1 LGWSKLLWH
10 FEWEHQKHAPPQ
22 KFEFLYS
29 LERYFTYFRMR
40 FEDKLQQEKAI
51 FKSPNV
57 VKSKKYLCKYCTHKY
72 NYSKIGRC
80 LRFWSANYIVIKRMK
95 LSWLPYLNF
104 EVSHDCC
111 NACKFKLKCAF
122 NHHREYYIYWY
133 TEELGI
139 IIHTLYPFPP
149 NFCPDFS
156 FSQGQSF
163 WPLGGRARPS
173 HVYCILQ
180 YLSLVITLIL
190 LHYKHPTQSSW
201 HLAIISE
208 NQLATTN
215 VLAKTVN
222 SAFKFEVR

>member
-1 LGWSKLLWH
+1 M
-10 FEWEHQKHAPPQ
+10 HAPPQ

-40 FEDKLQQEKAI
+40 FEDKLQQQKAI

-104 EVSHDCC
+104 DVSHDCC
-111 NACKFKLKCAF
+111 YACKFKFKCAF
-122 NHHREYYIYWY
+122 SHHREYYIYWY

-139 IIHTLYPFPP
+139 IIHTLYPFPQFLP
-149 NFCPDFS
+149 GFQLFTRAVVLAIGGQSPPLPCILYYAVS
-156 FSQGQSF
+156 FSCDYTNF
-163 WPLGGRARPS
+163 
-173 HVYCILQ
+173 V
-180 YLSLVITLIL
+180 TL
-190 LHYKHPTQSSW
+190 
-201 HLAIISE
+201 
-208 NQLATTN
+208 
-215 VLAKTVN
+215 
-222 SAFKFEVR
+222 